1 MQTTTD
7 FTEAGSNAEYRL
19 LSDTQILLG
28 TPRGKGWLN
37 QYFDFSARRP
47 TIRFEVDTGAG
58 RIDLGTVQMAA
69 IDGERTKHLTNAWRA
84 LCAMCGGA
92 ALMLNQITPI
102 SVIACDR
109 SS

>member
-1 MQTTTD
+1 MADDSLRTTE

-19 LSDTQILLG
+19 LSDTQVVLA

-92 ALMLNQITPI
+92 ARMPLKSCPFPG
-102 SVIACDR
+102 
-109 SS
+109 

>member
-1 MQTTTD
+1 MADDMLCTKD
-7 FTEAGSNAEYRL
+7 FIESGSNAEYRL
-19 LSDTQILLG
+19 LSDPQVVLA

-69 IDGERTKHLTNAWRA
+69 VDGERTKHLTNAWRA

-92 ALMLNQITPI
+92 ARMPL
-102 SVIACDR
+102 R
-109 SS
+109 SSPFPA